1 MTETQRTMTEF
12 TYATGE
18 TGIIG
23 DRFSPSVVLFWLKT
37 SVAASNMRVMYKSP
51 NTLLGVIPLGS
62 STQTIPLRNIASVD
76 TNTKFNPGSFVWG
89 VVFLVAGLAFLS
101 DSAALGIL
109 LLLLAAANL
118 ANMMSAQPD
127 FVNQAGGRNS
137 VKVSILE
144 KDKLMQL
151 EQKIQQLVF
160 ADVEGQR
167 HRESMDMAQKQY
179 TAQTNSVLIQRQ
191 MLDRQ
196 RKADADGDPSPAPT
210 E

>member
-1 MTETQRTMTEF
+1 MTETQQTMTEF
-12 TYATGE
+12 TFAPGE
-18 TGIIG
+18 TNVTG

-37 SVAASNMRVMYKSP
+37 SIAASNMRVQYRSP

-76 TNTKFNPGSFVWG
+76 TNTKFNLGSFVWG
-89 VVFLVAGLAFLS
+89 VVFLVAGLSCLSGSAF
-101 DSAALGIL
+101 LGIL

-118 ANMMSAQPD
+118 ANTMSAQLD

-151 EQKIQQLVF
+151 AQKIQQLVF
-160 ADVEGQR
+160 ADVEGLR
-167 HRESMDMAQKQY
+167 HQESMDIAQKQY
-179 TAQTNSVLIQRQ
+179 TAQTNSVLIQQQ
-191 MLDRQ
+191 MFDQQ
-196 RKADADGDPSPAPT
+196 RKAAADGSSPSD

>member
-1 MTETQRTMTEF
+1 M
-12 TYATGE
+12 
-18 TGIIG
+18 
-23 DRFSPSVVLFWLKT
+23 VLFWLKT

-101 DSAALGIL
+101 DGAALGIL
-109 LLLLAAANL
+109 FLLLAAANP
-118 ANMMSAQPD
+118 ANTMSAQPD

-167 HRESMDMAQKQY
+167 HRESMGMAQKQY

>member
-1 MTETQRTMTEF
+1 MTETQQTMTEF

-18 TGIIG
+18 TDVIG

-76 TNTKFNPGSFVWG
+76 TNTKFNLGSFVWG
-89 VVFLVAGLAFLS
+89 AVFLVAGLSFLS
-101 DSAALGIL
+101 SSALVGIL
-109 LLLLAAANL
+109 FLLLAAA
-118 ANMMSAQPD
+118 MSAQLD

-151 EQKIQQLVF
+151 AQNIQRLVF

-179 TAQTNSVLIQRQ
+179 TAQTNTVLIQQQ
-191 MLDRQ
+191 MLDQQ
-196 RKADADGDPSPAPT
+196 RKATADDNPSMPT

>member
-1 MTETQRTMTEF
+1 M
-12 TYATGE
+12 
-18 TGIIG
+18 
-23 DRFSPSVVLFWLKT
+23 
-37 SVAASNMRVMYKSP
+37 
-51 NTLLGVIPLGS
+51 
-62 STQTIPLRNIASVD
+62 
-76 TNTKFNPGSFVWG
+76 
-89 VVFLVAGLAFLS
+89 FLVAGLAFLS

-118 ANMMSAQPD
+118 ANTMSAQPD
-127 FVNQAGGRNS
+127 FVNQSGGRNS
-137 VKVSILE
+137 VKASILE

-167 HRESMDMAQKQY
+167 HRESMDMAQKQC
-179 TAQTNSVLIQRQ
+179 TAQANSVLIQRQ

>member
-18 TGIIG
+18 TDVIG

-51 NTLLGVIPLGS
+51 NTLFGLIPLGAD
-62 STQTIPLRNIASVD
+62 TKTIPLRNVASVD
-76 TNTKFNPGSFVWG
+76 TSTKFNLGSLVWG
-89 VVFLVAGLAFLS
+89 VVFLLIGLGCLDSSVAV
-101 DSAALGIL
+101 ALVLIL
-109 LLLLAAANL
+109 VAAANL
-118 ANMMSAQPD
+118 ANTMSAQLD

-151 EQKIQQLVF
+151 AQNIQQLVF
-160 ADVEGQR
+160 ADVEGLR
-167 HRESMDMAQKQY
+167 HQESMDMAQKQY
-179 TAQTNSVLIQRQ
+179 TAQTNSVLIQQQ
-191 MLDRQ
+191 MLDQQRQ
-196 RKADADGDPSPAPT
+196 AAADDNPSSSA